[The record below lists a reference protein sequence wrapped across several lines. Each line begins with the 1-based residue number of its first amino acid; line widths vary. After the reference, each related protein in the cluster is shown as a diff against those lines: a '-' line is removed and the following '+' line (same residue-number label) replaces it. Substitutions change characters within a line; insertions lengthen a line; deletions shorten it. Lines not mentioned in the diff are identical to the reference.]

1 MILGIV
7 ILVIVWLFICAIV
20 WSCCKVAAEAD
31 KQSEEI
37 YKAMKKIDWQKPEL
51 IKLAKVTK
59 GNGIACITCY
69 GGSGN
74 QNCVKGVMA
83 EGECSKG
90 VGN

>member
-7 ILVIVWLFICAIV
+7 ILACVWLFICACFNVQRKEDEFIERI
-20 WSCCKVAAEAD
+20 SGNMEK
-31 KQSEEI
+31 
-37 YKAMKKIDWQKPEL
+37 KKIDWQKPEL
-51 IKLAKVTK
+51 VELSKFTK
-59 GNGIACITCY
+59 GNEVACVTCY